1 MTTTENKS
9 QEDINLNAGEPAVE
23 GQQPSKKEYTPLEKQ
38 LYARLKKAE
47 TRLGELGHIE
57 DEIAPAA
64 GPSSQGSDSSQWQ
77 ERMELIA
84 RGYTDESELDFIMG
98 NGGKKALENPFV
110 KDALQVRRDQRSAE
124 ATVTM
129 NNDAK
134 SFVERTYT
142 QAEIAKM
149 SADEYAAVLAG
160 KKR

>member
-1 MTTTENKS
+1 MTQQNNES
-9 QEDINLNAGEPAVE
+9 QEDINLNAGEPAAE
-23 GQQPSKKEYTPLEKQ
+23 GQQPKKEYTPLEKQ

-57 DEIAPAA
+57 DEITPAVTQ
-64 GPSSQGSDSSQWQ
+64 STQGSDNSQWQ

-84 RGYTDESELDFIMG
+84 RGYTDDAELDFIMN

-110 KDALQVRRDQRSAE
+110 KDAIQVRRDQKTAE

-149 SADEYAAVLAG
+149 SADEYAAVLSG